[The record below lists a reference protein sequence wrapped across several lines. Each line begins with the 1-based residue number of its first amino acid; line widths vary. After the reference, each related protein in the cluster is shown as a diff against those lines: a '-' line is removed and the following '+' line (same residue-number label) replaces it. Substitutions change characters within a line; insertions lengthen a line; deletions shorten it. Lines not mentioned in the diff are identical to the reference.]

1 LQTFEREFLAE
12 TFLTRGFPDPLG
24 NEISEKEEE
33 GKFIEL
39 FCFFIT
45 FKSSID
51 FYQSNLSKFKLYH
64 Y

>member
-24 NEISEKEEE
+24 NEISEKEED

-45 FKSSID
+45 FNPALVYIKVI
-51 FYQSNLSKFKLYH
+51 
-64 Y
+64 